1 MKARLRDLT
10 TEQIELLSNGCGAK
24 SGFIPVPEFIFHA
37 SCDKHDVLY
46 LIGGT
51 EEDKKKADVTFYR
64 YMLLDV
70 QNENSILKRIQYKAW
85 AYVYYKMVCK
95 YGKKCFKYGE
105 QKTLEDLELM
115 CSNLRS
121 LQK

>member
-10 TEQIELLSNGCGAK
+10 TEQIELLSNGCGGKA
-24 SGFIPVPEFIFHA
+24 SIIPVPEFCFHA

-46 LIGGT
+46 TIGGT
-51 EEDKKKADVTFYR
+51 QKDKEKADGTFYR

-70 QNENSILKRIQYKAW
+70 ANEDNRLKRIYYRMW
-85 AYVYYKMVCK
+85 AYVYRRMVGK
-95 YGKKCFKYGE
+95 HGKKFFSYGE
-105 QKTLEDLELM
+105 PKTLEDLELM